1 MDGLKRLRDEELHSR
16 LRSEIAKQL
25 HTAYDAVLK
34 DELPPQL
41 KDLMRHIDQTQH

>member
-1 MDGLKRLRDEELHSR
+1 MDGLKRLRSEELHSK

-25 HTAYDAVLK
+25 HAVYEPVLK

-41 KDLMRHIDQTQH
+41 QDLMRHLDQTQH